1 MVYIYIYIDMVYNI
15 YDIYMIYIYM
25 VYIYGIY
32 ILYVYGIY
40 LYGIYLYGIYIYIIY
55 GIYYIYGIYIYGI
68 YIYIRYIYIY
78 IHIYIYICRSVISAH
93 MIDMRRSSPSHS
105 ALGIPSTGGAAAAVG
120 GSKVSAL
127 RARRILEAGWV
138 VPNESPGYR

>member
-1 MVYIYIYIDMVYNI
+1 MV
-15 YDIYMIYIYM
+15 YIYM
-25 VYIYGIY
+25 VYIYM
-32 ILYVYGIY
+32 VY
-40 LYGIYLYGIYIYIIY
+40 
-55 GIYYIYGIYIYGI
+55 I
-68 YIYIRYIYIY
+68 YIYIRYIYI
-78 IHIYIYICRSVISAH
+78 HTYIYICRSVISAH
-93 MIDMRRSSPSHS
+93 MMDMRRSSPSHS